1 MTQSYAGMIII
12 EKIIALNISLISSGA
27 TKDIDWLGPKGLDLN
42 GIKERG
48 NKYIIFVWSVENYVH
63 IGY

>member
-1 MTQSYAGMIII
+1 M
-12 EKIIALNISLISSGA
+12 SSGA
-27 TKDIDWLGPKGLDLN
+27 TKDIDWLGPKGLDLH

-63 IGY
+63 IDILIEIIYSKNFHCLFSKKYVA